1 MSIFHDLIFD
11 YTLRNVALGCIV
23 LGVVS
28 GVLGSFAVLR
38 RQGLLGDA
46 LAHAALPGVCLAFMF
61 TGLKMPIVLML
72 GAAASGWIGMLAIM
86 LILRRSRIDSGS
98 ALGTILTVFFGFGVV
113 LLTVIQK
120 SGTGMQAGLDKFLFG
135 QAAGLVAEQ
144 VATMAILSI
153 VTLGMVALLF
163 KEFKVVS
170 FDQEFAQAIS
180 IPTQF
185 VSGVLSALLLIAIVV
200 GLNTVGVVLMSAM
213 IVGPGA
219 AARQWTNS
227 LSKMIVIA
235 AVIGTVSGLVGAL
248 ISVLQTKVP
257 TGPVVV
263 LVLSGIVVF
272 SILFGSA
279 RGIVWDAIRRRR
291 VVLPEVEG

>member
-1 MSIFHDLIFD
+1 MNVLYDLVFD

-38 RQGLLGDA
+38 RESLLGDA
-46 LAHAALPGVCLAFMF
+46 LAHAALPGICLAFAL
-61 TGLKMPIVLML
+61 TGQKTPIVLMA
-72 GAAASGWIGMLAIM
+72 GAAASGWIGMLAITQ
-86 LILRRSRIDSGS
+86 ILRRSRIDSGS
-98 ALGTILTVFFGFGVV
+98 ALGLILTVSFGFGVV

-120 SGTGMQAGLDKFLFG
+120 SESGTQSGLDKFLFG

-144 VATMAILSI
+144 VATMAILSFFSLAL
-153 VTLGMVALLF
+153 VTLMF

-170 FDQEFAQAIS
+170 FDQEFAQTIAV
-180 IPTQF
+180 PTQF
-185 VSGVLSALLLIAIVV
+185 VNAVMSGLLLLAIVV

-213 IVGPGA
+213 VVGPGA

-235 AVIGTVSGLVGAL
+235 AFVGTVSGLIGAL
-248 ISVLQTKVP
+248 ISVMQPKVP

-263 LVLSGIVVF
+263 LVLSGMVIL

-279 RGIVWDAIRRRR
+279 RGIVWDALRRKRIIY
-291 VVLPEVEG
+291 LEAES